1 MKQNSLF
8 SWLFGKLFGMKCKK
22 DALYTEF
29 TPKFHKFLDGP
40 NNCDKV
46 YSDGDQPEATDVFNS
61 QVVSWAAKYSVDR
74 TVGHVIFS
82 DEDHLKGEGEV
93 SATYKVT
100 PLHAFDDQSGHG
112 DYYLVDATYVINNK
126 DMYHPNHA
134 NYHGGVRVRIGGF
147 CLTKCEIETT
157 LFDKNGKID
166 GLKMFAVS
174 PKPETFID
182 EHNYVINNGWN
193 IGGSVTGGIAGGN
206 SASKGEYLEGTGQ
219 LSFNWGVSHSKS
231 ESYKVSDLIV
241 RNNSNVDNVK
251 YELVNTKILMFDWFS
266 DYGFTDCSD
275 FAKAN
280 LTFHSSWIWYIPN
293 AKDFDKDNKLTI
305 RTMMCPTYK
314 SARFY
319 STYSDYDDWHDTFI
333 RMGDLELDL
342 PNRQPTGIVTIKNDT
357 DETIT
362 NVTLYDKDKKV
373 AYASQSSFASGTE
386 AKFCMPTGE
395 FSIEFKRGKKAS
407 EMKTYRYTTS
417 ETFDITRCNTL
428 NLVASFDF
436 EDVEYINK

>member
-1 MKQNSLF
+1 MKQNSF
-8 SWLFGKLFGMKCKK
+8 ISWLFGKLFGMKCKK
-22 DALYTEF
+22 DPSVMTYDPNTTTLLT
-29 TPKFHKFLDGP
+29 GP
-40 NNCDKV
+40 NATDKV
-46 YSDGDQPEATDVFNS
+46 YADGDQPEATDVFNS
-61 QVVSWAAKYSVDR
+61 QVLAWADKYSIDR
-74 TVGHVIFS
+74 VVGHVIFS

-93 SATYKVT
+93 AATYKIT
-100 PLHAFDDQSGHG
+100 PLHAFDDQAGHG
-112 DYYLVDATYVINNK
+112 DYYLVDATYTINNQG
-126 DMYHPNHA
+126 MYHPNHA

-147 CLTKCEIETT
+147 CLTNCEIETV
-157 LFDKNGKID
+157 LYDKGKKID
-166 GLKMFAVS
+166 GVKMFAAS

-182 EHNYVINNGWN
+182 EHSYVINNGWN

-206 SASKGEYLEGTGQ
+206 SSSKGEYLEGTGQ
-219 LSFNWGVSHSKS
+219 ASFNWGVSHSKS
-231 ESYKVSDLIV
+231 ESYKVSDLVI

-275 FAKAN
+275 FAKSN
-280 LTFHSSWIWYIPN
+280 LTFHSSWIWYIPG

-305 RTMMCPTYK
+305 RTTMKPTYK

-319 STYSDYDDWHDTFI
+319 STYSDYDDWFDTFTKVGE
-333 RMGDLELDL
+333 MDLEL

-362 NVTLYDKDKKV
+362 NVTLFDKDRKI
-373 AYASQSSFASGTE
+373 AYASQSSFAPGTD

-395 FSIEFKRGKKAS
+395 FTIEFKRGKKAS
-407 EMKTYRYTTS
+407 EMKTYRYNTADMF
-417 ETFDITRCNTL
+417 EITRCNTL